1 MKQSSRRVTLV
12 ALLLLTTCARAWAQ
26 LATAQMNG
34 RVTDESGAVLPG
46 VTITATQT
54 DTGATR
60 TVVTDAGGSYVLT
73 NLPTGPYRLEAM
85 LSGFRAYVQT
95 GIVLQVASAPVINI
109 ALALGNLEE
118 AVTVEAAAPLVD
130 VKSAGI
136 GTVIENERI
145 LELPLQGRQVTDL
158 ILLAGAAVQTG
169 QPNTRSFQGGV
180 NIAVAGGQGFSVAYL
195 LDGAMHN
202 DPSTAAGL
210 PLPFPDALQEFR
222 LATSGLSAENGIHS
236 GASVNAVTKSG
247 TNRFHGNGFEFYR
260 DKRFNATNVFAP
272 IGPDGKRLD
281 DGLHRNQFGGT
292 LGGPIVPNRLF
303 FFGGYQ
309 RTQLRQQPN
318 ANIGY
323 IPTPAMLAGDFT
335 TYASPA
341 CNSGRQITLGAP
353 FVGNRVNPALFSPA
367 ALRLVPSLPTTTDPC
382 GEIRFP
388 FGGGENIQVQTVTR
402 VDFQRTA
409 DDTIFARY
417 MATTI
422 DQDIPDFD
430 NILSAMNPATIGLDN
445 LSQAVVFGDTRVFG
459 SNTVNSLRLAYNR
472 TRALRLNRPAVG
484 PEDLGIGPF
493 YNYEPHRMALNIIG
507 GFTFGTNA
515 GSSRSLSQTYQVS
528 DDLTLVRGNHQI
540 ATGGTF
546 AYWNTYIR
554 NCTRCGGQFEF
565 NGQVTGLGLADFL
578 LGRVLWMEQA
588 GAGGV
593 DPEQHY
599 VGLFATDAW
608 RVTNRLTVN
617 VGLRWEPFFGQEM
630 GYSGEFGTPVWSWD
644 NFRSGE
650 RSGAFVNAPPGLL
663 YAGDRG
669 FPPGRSGMSDQWLNL
684 SPRAG
689 VAWDVSGN
697 GRTALRASYAL
708 TYDFPTGD
716 MQILQ
721 TSAAPFG
728 NRVRVDLPP
737 GGFDNPYSAIG
748 GNPHPIATSRDTVF
762 PPSGTFG
769 VMAPEINSPRVQSW
783 NVTLERQMGANWG
796 VSASYLGNH
805 SDRLWDLVP
814 LNPAVFMGLGP
825 CTLPNGVFYPVCS
838 TTANTND
845 RRVISLENPTV
856 GRQISNLEVFD
867 DYGVSNYRA
876 LQFSARRVS
885 ANGVSFNGNYTWSYC
900 FGDRMADGNHQFASG
915 PTKPD
920 DLAFDQG
927 NCTQNKTHI
936 ANLTV
941 GYQTPRFAGTLLRV
955 AASDW
960 RVSGILTASSG
971 PWLTVFTGRDNALN
985 GQLGTINQMTGQ
997 RANQI
1002 SDDVYGPKTLTQY
1015 LNPAAF
1021 AQPVPGTFGNHV
1033 RASITGPGQWVINTA
1048 LSRMLTLFGAQTV
1061 EFRVEAFNL
1070 FNHFNWGLPTTN
1082 LQQGTFG
1089 RITSQAT
1096 DPRIL
1101 QFGVKYGF

>member
-1 MKQSSRRVTLV
+1 MKQSSRRFTLI
-12 ALLLLTTCARAWAQ
+12 ALLLLATCADAWAQ

-46 VTITATQT
+46 VTITVTHT

-60 TVVTDAGGSYVLT
+60 TVVTDDSGAYVLP

-85 LSGFRAYVQT
+85 LSGFRSYAQT

-118 AVTVEAAAPLVD
+118 TVTVDAAAPLVD

-145 LELPLQGRQVTDL
+145 VELPLQGRQVTDL

-180 NIAVAGGQGFSVAYL
+180 NIAVAGGQGFGVAYL

-323 IPTPAMLAGDFT
+323 VPTAAMLAGDFT
-335 TYASPA
+335 AFASAA
-341 CNSGRQITLGAP
+341 CNSGGQVTLRAP
-353 FVGNRVNPALFSPA
+353 FAGNRVDPTLFSPA
-367 ALRLVPSLPTTTDPC
+367 ALKLVPSLPKTTDPC
-382 GEIRFP
+382 GEVRFP
-388 FGGGENIQVQTVTR
+388 FGGGENIQAQTVAR

-409 DDTIFARY
+409 NDSIFIRY

-445 LSQAVVFGDTRVFG
+445 LSQAVVFGDSRVFG
-459 SNTVNSLRLAYNR
+459 SNTVNSLRVAYNR
-472 TRALRLNRPAVG
+472 TRALRLNRPAIG

-515 GSSRSLSQTYQVS
+515 GSSRALSQTYQVT

-540 ATGGTF
+540 AIGGTF

-578 LGRVLWMEQA
+578 LGKVLWMEQA

-617 VGLRWEPFFGQEM
+617 AGLRWEPFFGQEM
-630 GYSGEFGTPVWSWD
+630 GYSGEFGTPIWSWD
-644 NFRSGE
+644 NFRSGVQS
-650 RSGAFVNAPPGLL
+650 RTFVNAPPGLL
-663 YAGDRG
+663 YAGDPG
-669 FPPGRSGMSDQWLNL
+669 FPKGRSGMHDQWLNL

-697 GRTALRASYAL
+697 GRMALRASYAL

-762 PPSGTFG
+762 PPAGTFG
-769 VMAPEINSPRVQSW
+769 VMAPEINSPRAQSW

-796 VSASYLGNH
+796 FSVSYLGNH

-814 LNPAVFMGLGP
+814 LNPAVFMGTGP

-885 ANGVSFNGNYTWSYC
+885 PNGVSLNGNYTWSYC

-927 NCTQNKTHI
+927 NCTQNRTHI

-941 GYQTPRFAGTLLRV
+941 GYQTPRFAGMPLRIV
-955 AASDW
+955 ASDW

-1002 SDDVYGPKTLTQY
+1002 SDDVYGQKTVNQY

-1021 AQPVPGTFGNHV
+1021 TQPAPGTFGNHV
-1033 RASITGPGQWVINTA
+1033 RGSITGPGQWVINTA
-1048 LSRMLTLFGAQTV
+1048 VSRMLTLLGTQNV

-1070 FNHFNWGLPTTN
+1070 LNHFNWGLPATN

>member
-1 MKQSSRRVTLV
+1 MKLSSYRFTLV
-12 ALLLLTTCARAWAQ
+12 ALLLLTTCARSWAQ

-46 VTITATQT
+46 VTITATQI

-60 TVVTDAGGSYVLT
+60 TVVTDASGAYALP

-85 LSGFRAYVQT
+85 LSGFRTYAQT
-95 GIVLQVASAPVINI
+95 GIVLQVAGAPVIAI
-109 ALALGNLEE
+109 VLALGNLEE
-118 AVTVEAAAPLVD
+118 TVTVDAAAPLVD

-136 GTVIENERI
+136 GTVVENQRI
-145 LELPLQGRQVTDL
+145 VELPLQGRQVTDL

-180 NIAVAGGQGFSVAYL
+180 NIAVAGGQGFGVAYL

-260 DKRFNATNVFAP
+260 DRRFNATNAFAP
-272 IGPDGKRLD
+272 IGPDGRRLD

-292 LGGPIVPNRLF
+292 LGGPIIPNRLF

-318 ANIGY
+318 ANVGY
-323 IPTPAMLAGDFT
+323 VPTPAMLAGDFT
-335 TYASPA
+335 AFASAA
-341 CNSGRQITLGAP
+341 CNSGGQVALRTP
-353 FVGNRVNPALFSPA
+353 FVGNRIDPALFSPA
-367 ALRLVPSLPTTTDPC
+367 ALALVPSLPKTTDPC

-388 FGGGENIQVQTVTR
+388 FGGGENIQAQTVIR
-402 VDFQRTA
+402 ADFQRTA
-409 DDTIFARY
+409 DDSIFARY

-472 TRALRLNRPAVG
+472 TRALRLNRPAIG

-515 GSSRSLSQTYQVS
+515 GSSRALSQTYQVTN
-528 DDLTLVRGNHQI
+528 DLTLVRGNHQI
-540 ATGGTF
+540 TLGGTL
-546 AYWNTYIR
+546 AYWNSYIR

-588 GAGGV
+588 GAGGT

-630 GYSGEFGTPVWSWD
+630 GYSGEFGTPVWNWD

-650 RSGAFVNAPPGLL
+650 RSRVFVNAPPGLL
-663 YAGDRG
+663 YAGDSD
-669 FPPGRSGMSDQWLNL
+669 FPPGRSGMRDQWFNF

-697 GRTALRASYAL
+697 GRTALRASCTPSRTIFRPATCKSFRHQRPRLATACVSICRLEDSTIRIAL
-708 TYDFPTGD
+708 LAAIRTRSRRAGTPSFRPRARSASWRPRSTHRAFSRGTSRSNARWEPTG
-716 MQILQ
+716 
-721 TSAAPFG
+721 G
-728 NRVRVDLPP
+728 
-737 GGFDNPYSAIG
+737 
-748 GNPHPIATSRDTVF
+748 SR
-762 PPSGTFG
+762 
-769 VMAPEINSPRVQSW
+769 
-783 NVTLERQMGANWG
+783 
-796 VSASYLGNH
+796 
-805 SDRLWDLVP
+805 
-814 LNPAVFMGLGP
+814 
-825 CTLPNGVFYPVCS
+825 
-838 TTANTND
+838 
-845 RRVISLENPTV
+845 
-856 GRQISNLEVFD
+856 
-867 DYGVSNYRA
+867 
-876 LQFSARRVS
+876 
-885 ANGVSFNGNYTWSYC
+885 
-900 FGDRMADGNHQFASG
+900 
-915 PTKPD
+915 
-920 DLAFDQG
+920 
-927 NCTQNKTHI
+927 
-936 ANLTV
+936 
-941 GYQTPRFAGTLLRV
+941 
-955 AASDW
+955 
-960 RVSGILTASSG
+960 
-971 PWLTVFTGRDNALN
+971 
-985 GQLGTINQMTGQ
+985 
-997 RANQI
+997 
-1002 SDDVYGPKTLTQY
+1002 
-1015 LNPAAF
+1015 
-1021 AQPVPGTFGNHV
+1021 
-1033 RASITGPGQWVINTA
+1033 
-1048 LSRMLTLFGAQTV
+1048 
-1061 EFRVEAFNL
+1061 
-1070 FNHFNWGLPTTN
+1070 
-1082 LQQGTFG
+1082 
-1089 RITSQAT
+1089 
-1096 DPRIL
+1096 
-1101 QFGVKYGF
+1101 